1 MSGVSGDSAP
11 AGEIALIERT
21 WAALGRGELEII
33 EESFAPDARWV
44 GVDEGAWSCE
54 SRRDIIEVIGRNLGR
69 GLSGSIERMIPRRGG
84 VLVAFRPDRPDPGGR
99 PLEDGIAWVVVT
111 VRTDRI
117 VELKGCVDEAH
128 ALAYAD
134 SAEPA
139 AGSSSGFAAELEPE
153 PELEAEGAG
162 PAPPDRPRPDGSDIR
177 RVTEADVPKVARA
190 LAEAF
195 FADPHFCWIVRDDA
209 RRMGKLVRG
218 FEMFTRRIWL
228 PAGECYTHERLFGA
242 AMWMPPGTWHMGPL
256 EQLRLLP
263 VIAGNLRLDLP
274 RFLKALN
281 FVETKHPHVPEHWYL
296 PALGVAPA
304 LQGRGFGAVLL
315 QVVLARCDAERA
327 PAYLE
332 ASTARNRALY
342 ERHGFETLEECRYA
356 REAPPLWRMWREP
369 RR

>member
-1 MSGVSGDSAP
+1 
-11 AGEIALIERT
+11 
-21 WAALGRGELEII
+21 
-33 EESFAPDARWV
+33 
-44 GVDEGAWSCE
+44 
-54 SRRDIIEVIGRNLGR
+54 
-69 GLSGSIERMIPRRGG
+69 
-84 VLVAFRPDRPDPGGR
+84 VLVAFRPGRPDPGGR

-111 VRTDRI
+111 VRADKV
-117 VELKGCVDEAH
+117 VELKDCVDEAH

-139 AGSSSGFAAELEPE
+139 RGGGSASADEPEPE
-153 PELEAEGAG
+153 PELEGEGAVPG
-162 PAPPDRPRPDGSDIR
+162 PADRPRPDGSDIR

-195 FADPHFCWIVRDDA
+195 FEDPHFCWIVRDDA

-228 PAGECYTHERLFGA
+228 RAGECYTHERLFGA
-242 AMWMPPGTWHMGPL
+242 AMWMPPGTWHMAPL

-263 VIAGNLRLDLP
+263 AIAGNLRLDLP
-274 RFLKALN
+274 RFLKGLN
-281 FVETKHPHVPEHWYL
+281 FIESKHPHAPEHWYL
-296 PALGVAPA
+296 PVLGVAPPF
-304 LQGRGFGAVLL
+304 QGSGFGAALL
-315 QVVLARCDAERA
+315 QVVLARCDAERV

-356 REAPPLWRMWREP
+356 RTAPPLWRMWREP
-369 RR
+369 RG